1 MSKNLNTITISFT
14 ILVIVLLSYLL
25 YKNYY
30 QEGLIGYY
38 GEPQIFNFGTRQ
50 WAPTHLMS
58 YDVRGDVPIGYYPI
72 GIFNEPENLYGR
84 KHIYRN
90 APGFYT
96 PTYVNPF
103 QGMYPSMYN
112 STFSVPFKVN
122 ANNGP
127 IANTSWQV
135 KPVLD
140 NPN

>member
-1 MSKNLNTITISFT
+1 MPKNINTITISFT

-25 YKNYY
+25 YKNYF

-38 GEPQIFNFGTRQ
+38 GEPPIFNFGTRE
-50 WAPTHLMS
+50 WMPTRLMS

-96 PTYVNPF
+96 PNYVNPF
-103 QGMYPSMYN
+103 QGMHPSMYN
-112 STFSVPFKVN
+112 STFSVPFKVS